1 MKVIKDI
8 TLGQYF
14 PLNSPI
20 HRIDPRMKLIS
31 AIVYIVAVFFARS
44 AVAYGFILLSAILLV
59 ILSKIPIKTIL
70 KSLKPLIIIVIITGI
85 INIFWYQPK
94 EGAHLLVSFWVI
106 NIYLEGI
113 ISAVYMLTRIACIII
128 GTSVILTYT
137 TSPIALTDGLEQM
150 LAPLGKLHIPVHEFS
165 MMMTIAMRFIPT
177 IIEETDKIMAAQK
190 ARGADFSSG
199 NILKRI
205 KALVPILIPLFVSSF
220 RRADELATAMECR
233 CYRGGEGRTKMTKLK
248 FRFTDFLW
256 LVIVASMIAIII
268 VINNYLPYY
277 IV

>member
-150 LAPLGKLHIPVHEFS
+150 LAPLGKLHVPVHEFS

>member
-205 KALVPILIPLFVSSF
+205 KPF
-220 RRADELATAMECR
+220 LA
-233 CYRGGEGRTKMTKLK
+233 RTMKTL
-248 FRFTDFLW
+248 L
-256 LVIVASMIAIII
+256 LIII
-268 VINNYLPYY
+268 QAVLQLL
-277 IV
+277 VL

>member
-1 MKVIKDI
+1 MKVLKDI

-31 AIVYIVAVFFARS
+31 AIVYIVAVFFAKS

-59 ILSKIPIKTIL
+59 ILSRIPVKTIL

-165 MMMTIAMRFIPT
+165 MMMTIALRFIPT
-177 IIEETDKIMAAQK
+177 IIEETDKIMSAQK

-199 NILKRI
+199 NIIKRI

-233 CYRGGEGRTKMTKLK
+233 CYRGGEGRTKMTKLR

-268 VINNYLPYY
+268 VINNYLPFY

>member
-1 MKVIKDI
+1 MTVLKDI

-31 AIVYIVAVFFARS
+31 AIVYIVAVFFAKS
-44 AVAYGFILLSAILLV
+44 AVAYGFILFSAILLV
-59 ILSKIPIKTIL
+59 ILSRIPVKTIL

-150 LAPLGKLHIPVHEFS
+150 LAPLGKLHVPVHEFS
-165 MMMTIAMRFIPT
+165 MMMTIALRFIPT
-177 IIEETDKIMAAQK
+177 IIEETDKIMSAQK

-199 NILKRI
+199 NIIKRI

-233 CYRGGEGRTKMTKLK
+233 CYRGGEGRTKMTKLR

-268 VINNYLPYY
+268 VINNYLPFY

>member
-1 MKVIKDI
+1 MLKDI

-14 PLNSPI
+14 PIDSPI
-20 HRIDPRMKLIS
+20 HKIDPRMKLIT
-31 AIVYIVAVFFARS
+31 AIVYIVSVFFARS
-44 AVAYGFILLSAILLV
+44 AVAYGFMLLTAILLV
-59 ILSKIPIKTIL
+59 IVSRIPIKTIL
-70 KSLKPLIIIVIITGI
+70 KSLKPLIFIVVITGI

-94 EGAHLLVSFWVI
+94 DSSTLLVSFWII

-150 LAPLGKLHIPVHEFS
+150 LAPLGKLHLPVHEFS

-177 IIEETDKIMAAQK
+177 IVEETDKIMAAQK
-190 ARGADFSSG
+190 ARGSDFSTG
-199 NILKRI
+199 NIIRRI
-205 KALVPILIPLFVSSF
+205 KAIIPILIPLFVSSF
-220 RRADELATAMECR
+220 RRADELAIAMECR

-248 FRFTDFLW
+248 FKYYDFLW
-256 LVIVASMIAIII
+256 LVLVASLIAVMI
-268 VINNYLPYY
+268 VINTYLPFY

>member
-1 MKVIKDI
+1 MTVLKDI

-31 AIVYIVAVFFARS
+31 AIVYIVAVFFAKS

-94 EGAHLLVSFWVI
+94 EGAHLLISFWVI

-177 IIEETDKIMAAQK
+177 IIEETDKIMSAQK

-199 NILKRI
+199 NIIKRI

-233 CYRGGEGRTKMTKLK
+233 CYRGGEGRTKMTKLR

-268 VINNYLPYY
+268 VINNYLPFY

>member
-1 MKVIKDI
+1 MLKDI

-31 AIVYIVAVFFARS
+31 AIVYIVAIFFAKS
-44 AVAYGFILLSAILLV
+44 AIAYGFILLTAILL
-59 ILSKIPIKTIL
+59 ILFSKIPIITIL
-70 KSLKPLIIIVIITGI
+70 KSLKPLIIIIIITGI

-94 EGAHLLVSFWVI
+94 EGAHLLASFWII

-177 IIEETDKIMAAQK
+177 IIEETDKIMSAQK
-190 ARGADFSSG
+190 ARGSDFSSG
-199 NILKRI
+199 NIIKRI

-233 CYRGGEGRTKMTKLK
+233 CYRGGEGRTKMIKLR

-256 LVIVASMIAIII
+256 LFMVASMIAIII
-268 VINNYLPYY
+268 VINIYLPFY

>member
-1 MKVIKDI
+1 MLRDI

-14 PLNSPI
+14 PLDSPI
-20 HRIDPRMKLIS
+20 HKIDPRMKLIT
-31 AIVYIVAVFFARS
+31 AIVYIVAVFFAKS
-44 AVAYGFILLSAILLV
+44 AVAYGFILLTAILLIV
-59 ILSKIPIKTIL
+59 FSRIPIKTIL
-70 KSLKPLIIIVIITGI
+70 KSLKPLIFIVIITGV
-85 INIFWYQPK
+85 INVFWYQPK
-94 EGAHLLVSFWVI
+94 NDSATLLVSFWVI
-106 NIYLEGI
+106 RIYLEGI

-150 LAPLGKLHIPVHEFS
+150 LAPLGKIHLPVHEFS

-177 IIEETDKIMAAQK
+177 IIEETDKIMSAQK
-190 ARGADFSSG
+190 ARGSDFSSG
-199 NILKRI
+199 SLFKRI
-205 KALVPILIPLFVSSF
+205 KALIPILIPLFVSSF
-220 RRADELATAMECR
+220 RRADELAIAMECR

-256 LVIVASMIAIII
+256 FVLVGSMIAVNIL
-268 VINNYLPYY
+268 INTYLPFF

>member
-128 GTSVILTYT
+128 GTSVVLTYT

>member
-1 MKVIKDI
+1 MIMLKDI

-14 PLNSPI
+14 PIDSPI
-20 HRIDPRMKLIS
+20 HKIDPRMKLIT
-31 AIVYIVAVFFARS
+31 AIVYIVSVFFARS
-44 AVAYGFILLSAILLV
+44 AVAYGFMLLTAILLV
-59 ILSKIPIKTIL
+59 IVSRIPIKTIL
-70 KSLKPLIIIVIITGI
+70 KSLKPLIFIVVITGI

-94 EGAHLLVSFWVI
+94 DSSTLLVSFWII

-150 LAPLGKLHIPVHEFS
+150 LAPLGKLHLPVHEFS

-177 IIEETDKIMAAQK
+177 IVEETDKIMAAQK
-190 ARGADFSSG
+190 ARGSDFSTG
-199 NILKRI
+199 NIIRRI
-205 KALVPILIPLFVSSF
+205 KAIIPILIPLFVSSF
-220 RRADELATAMECR
+220 RRADELAIAMECR

-248 FRFTDFLW
+248 FKYYDFLW
-256 LVIVASMIAIII
+256 LVLVASLIAVMI
-268 VINNYLPYY
+268 VINTYLPFY